1 MQAKDAGW
9 LLAPDPES
17 DLRSYPR
24 PSTPF
29 YRSQIDHGNNP
40 VVKGRPGVC
49 HNPPNTVPGQFPGQL
64 RFQCT
69 LLPSQLQGPSTQ
81 DASLCHHN
89 VVEHAKGRNRTSI
102 VDVEEEPLSL
112 PVGP

>member
-1 MQAKDAGW
+1 MQAKDTGW

-29 YRSQIDHGNNP
+29 YRSQIDHGNNH
-40 VVKGRPGVC
+40 VVKGRLGVC
-49 HNPPNTVPGQFPGQL
+49 HNPPNTVSGQFPDQL

-89 VVEHAKGRNRTSI
+89 VVEHAKGRNRASI